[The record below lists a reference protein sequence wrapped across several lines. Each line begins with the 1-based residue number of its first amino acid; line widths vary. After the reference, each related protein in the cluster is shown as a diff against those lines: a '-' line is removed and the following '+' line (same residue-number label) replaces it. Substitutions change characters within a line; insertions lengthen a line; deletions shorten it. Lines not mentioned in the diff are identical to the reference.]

1 MGSASLAVPGGS
13 GAVQKGGEERH
24 VVTGKATPAHII
36 EQSFY
41 SPLGRSRRVESTRGK
56 AGSAAGRVWD
66 CCCPVEPRPAKWCVC
81 RRVAHRNCTGQD
93 RTGQYT
99 FCWST
104 PMPPIHPLSSHR
116 ASVLVWGIWVG
127 PGWPRPSTQPVVD
140 PAGFDHHYYHAQPVP
155 TTGARTQY
163 YRTLSVVQQTTPRPG
178 RPQTLVTPNELAQTC
193 RRPRPR
199 FTATRGPISA
209 KTLSR
214 RQKSASRVWS
224 ASAMPALYLVP
235 SHASLP
241 TLSRHQSAEEEK
253 IGGGRAKEVDA
264 ARMRGNGLGGKSKR
278 ERLGFGVRRFWR
290 SRTRGGEEEEQGA
303 GSMAGAAALLRV
315 AAGVM

>member
-1 MGSASLAVPGGS
+1 MDFAQNPRIAAPHSHYHTHHALLHAHAHGRGRAGAQGWISISVCGGSAVLGRRAMASASLAVPGGS

-41 SPLGRSRRVESTRGK
+41 SPLGRSRRVESSRGK

-66 CCCPVEPRPAKWCVC
+66 CCCPVEPRPTKWCVC

-104 PMPPIHPLSSHR
+104 PMPPIHPDSSRR

-140 PAGFDHHYYHAQPVP
+140 PAGFDHHYHAQPVP

-163 YRTLSVVQQTTPRPG
+163 YLPYMERCSTNNAPSRAAPD
-178 RPQTLVTPNELAQTC
+178 TC
-193 RRPRPR
+193 H
-199 FTATRGPISA
+199 S
-209 KTLSR
+209 
-214 RQKSASRVWS
+214 Q
-224 ASAMPALYLVP
+224 
-235 SHASLP
+235 
-241 TLSRHQSAEEEK
+241 
-253 IGGGRAKEVDA
+253 
-264 ARMRGNGLGGKSKR
+264 
-278 ERLGFGVRRFWR
+278 
-290 SRTRGGEEEEQGA
+290 
-303 GSMAGAAALLRV
+303 
-315 AAGVM
+315 